1 MNERLDQIEV
11 KLAFLE
17 QANSELSDVVYRQ
30 RQEIE
35 ALQRRLD
42 GMTARLEAAQTPP
55 TAWTPEDEKPP
66 HY

>member
-1 MNERLDQIEV
+1 V
-11 KLAFLE
+11 KLAYLE

-35 ALQRRLD
+35 TLQARLAELMGRLD
-42 GMTARLEAAQTPP
+42 SAQSAATPYS
-55 TAWTPEDEKPP
+55 PEEEIPP